1 MKKSIFG
8 KIGAA
13 AVVLTLVTSSLVGG
27 TFAKYTSSATGQ
39 ATATAAQWK
48 GEFAKNDN
56 SAFTNT
62 ADIVLEGK
70 GADNKVI
77 PGDKGSFKIN
87 VNGDGTEVGF
97 DYKVLI
103 TADGG
108 ENALT
113 GVKFYEDSEHNT
125 PITEAGLTGQVAYS
139 ATKDAMNVAREIF
152 WGLPDSADGIN
163 DAPAMAGKTGTFTLT
178 MTAVQNPDAIAND
191 GN

>member
-48 GEFAKNDN
+48 VEFAKNDN

-77 PGDKGSFKIN
+77 PGDKGS
-87 VNGDGTEVGF
+87 
-97 DYKVLI
+97 LR
-103 TADGG
+103 
-108 ENALT
+108 L
-113 GVKFYEDSEHNT
+113 
-125 PITEAGLTGQVAYS
+125 
-139 ATKDAMNVAREIF
+139 M
-152 WGLPDSADGIN
+152 
-163 DAPAMAGKTGTFTLT
+163 
-178 MTAVQNPDAIAND
+178 
-191 GN
+191 